1 MLDAG
6 LECLLTP
13 GDYELLCR
21 KQDEGRLMKLEINDE
36 GDSENSVSDAVI
48 SNEASVNADEINSE
62 EEVVIA
68 TIKENKPEKR
78 ENEPRN
84 KQDETVE
91 QKRNIMQLLE
101 EQSSDETLK
110 ICHKEAKKERN
121 AFCYRSVDNLLYHTG
136 QVTG

>member
-21 KQDEGRLMKLEINDE
+21 KQDEGRSIKLEINDE
-36 GDSENSVSDAVI
+36 GDSENSDSDAMI
-48 SNEASVNADEINSE
+48 SNEASASAGESNSAEEI
-62 EEVVIA
+62 VIA
-68 TIKENKPEKR
+68 TKTENKPEIKG
-78 ENEPRN
+78 NEPRN

-101 EQSSDETLK
+101 EQSSDESLK
-110 ICHKEAKKERN
+110 IFDGKTPFVSPGSEEGRKWI
-121 AFCYRSVDNLLYHTG
+121 LLSKRG
-136 QVTG
+136 